1 MNAYIYGKNCAYIK
15 KKRFVD
21 WRNDIILCKIVIN
34 VLTIL
39 HISSKSNFV
48 NILVLKML

>member
-1 MNAYIYGKNCAYIK
+1 MHIYVEKTVRIL

-21 WRNDIILCKIVIN
+21 WRNDIILCKIVIK
-34 VLTIL
+34 VLKIS

-48 NILVLKML
+48 NILVVKML